1 MPQYTDEQFVM
12 EFELMSEMA
21 FPLESYPICESGSN
35 LRETIWSAVLNFL
48 KKIQETMKKA
58 LQACKEKMKRGRED
72 KKSKETIHK
81 LRKLIQKEKNAGK
94 VKVQFYNVW
103 DYQKIV
109 DKAVKELDHTIN
121 SFLRKYETLG
131 AGLRKTD
138 HFIDKVNRIIEK
150 YDKQLEE
157 IRVTKKEYPVNDIL
171 DWMDKE
177 VLSGNDRV
185 FSFLDAYMDKL
196 NEYQKIVKDFDEKAS
211 RYAQETGM
219 VRRPTELTEGLKNM
233 SVFVKRN
240 MDWIGPFMQTAGFI
254 ALRGVFKSYA
264 LEAETDAITG
274 GKDLGDSLQGAV
286 VSGKIAAENLAN
298 KAVRSKK
305 AKGFAVAAGL
315 SDVGSMATSIR
326 MTENLYKATSSGRNS
341 V

>member
-12 EFELMSEMA
+12 EFELMSELA
-21 FPLESYPICESGSN
+21 FPLESYPICESGNS

-58 LQACKEKMKRGRED
+58 VQACKEKMKRGRED
-72 KKSKETIHK
+72 KKSKETLYK

-94 VKVQFYNVW
+94 VKVEFYNVW

-109 DKAVKELDHTIN
+109 DKAVKELDHVIMG
-121 SFLRKYETLG
+121 FIRKYETLG

-157 IRVTKKEYPVNDIL
+157 IRVTKKEYPVNDVL

-177 VLSGNDRV
+177 VLNGNDRV

-196 NEYQKIVKDFDEKAS
+196 NDYQGIIRDFDHKAS
-211 RYAQETGM
+211 RYAEETGM
-219 VRRPTELTEGLKNM
+219 VRRPTELTESLKNM

-264 LEAETDAITG
+264 HEAETNAITG
-274 GKDLGDSLQGAV
+274 GKDYGDSLQGPA
-286 VSGKIAAENLAN
+286 VSGKIAAEHLAN
-298 KAVRSKK
+298 KTVRSKK
-305 AKGFAVAAGL
+305 AKGLAVAAGL
-315 SDVGSMATSIR
+315 SDVGAITSTAR
-326 MTENLYKATSSGRNS
+326 MTENLYKATSTGRNS